1 VVVPNLKWATI
12 VTGGTTI
19 GLLAGWTAARRERGR
34 PSSERLLDAA
44 EAYVIVL
51 RTALQCVLYPDDGEP
66 RFAECRRLQGD
77 LWVLIARIELLYGA
91 ESIVAGH
98 AIEAT
103 GALGAVEVLAQQDAR
118 DECDLSLRHRIE
130 AEEMRVEREYRAFLQ
145 ATRAVIR
152 AGGRRP
158 AGTGIRARVRAVKS
172 SALGPARRRDRGPR
186 AERAPVDEFL
196 RDLEELER
204 LNEQDAAR
212 EDRVGGRPPAQ

>member
-1 VVVPNLKWATI
+1 VVVANLKWATI

-19 GLLAGWTAARRERGR
+19 GLLSGWTAARRARGR
-34 PSSERLLDAA
+34 PSSERLLDVA
-44 EAYVIVL
+44 EAYVVVL
-51 RTALQCVLYPDDGEP
+51 RAALQCVLYPHDGEP
-66 RFAECRRLQGD
+66 RLTECRRLQGD
-77 LWVLIARIELLYGA
+77 LWVLVARIELLYGP

-98 AIEAT
+98 AIEAI

-118 DECDLSLRHRIE
+118 NGGDLSLRERID
-130 AEEMRVEREYRAFLQ
+130 AEERRVEGEYRAFLQ

-158 AGTGIRARVRAVKS
+158 AGIGIRARVGAIRS
-172 SALGPARRRDRGPR
+172 SALGPVRRRDRGPR
-186 AERAPVDEFL
+186 AQQARVDEFL

-212 EDRVGGRPPAQ
+212 EDRVGGRPPAR